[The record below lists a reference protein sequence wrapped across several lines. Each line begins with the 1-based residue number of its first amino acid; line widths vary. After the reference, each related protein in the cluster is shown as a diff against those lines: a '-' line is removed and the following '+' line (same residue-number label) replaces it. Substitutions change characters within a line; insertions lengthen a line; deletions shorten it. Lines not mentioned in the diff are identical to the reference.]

1 MKFGDVIAVTKDS
14 DMIRVIA
21 PYYGFVNMVYLI
33 ANRQC
38 FEEEKYLLG
47 MDVDVIRVVNGIME
61 VHLK

>member
-21 PYYGFVNMVYLI
+21 PYYGFVNMVYLLT
-33 ANRQC
+33 NRQY

-47 MDVDVIRVVNGIME
+47 MDVDIVRVVNGIME

>member
-21 PYYGFVNMVYLI
+21 PYYGLVNMVYLLT
-33 ANRQC
+33 NRQY

-47 MDVDVIRVVNGIME
+47 MDVDIVRVVNGIME